1 MIPPPFNILKIMN
14 ATFNEEL
21 SKATQGASLLSGDL
35 RAAHSAAC
43 KAESTAGELAL
54 ILLESAIAE
63 ARQLADKLK
72 RIQDATERKDTGN

>member
-1 MIPPPFNILKIMN
+1 MN

-21 SKATQGASLLSGDL
+21 TKAVQGASLLIGDL

-43 KAESTAGELAL
+43 KAETTAGELAL
-54 ILLESAIAE
+54 ILLESALAE

-72 RIQDATERKDTGN
+72 RIQEATQKANEE